1 MNQKEVSEIR
11 RRFRPDR
18 SNITHIRGCFVN
30 EKGEIVTQFNQSLAL
45 MDADEGEKFL
55 ALLKRTLSG
64 TLGKNLL
71 DISFS
76 TQQVVDSP
84 EHRLLM
90 DLRSSALKDDQVVQT
105 FFQQV
110 IGSLSLEDNYLILL
124 AQDTY
129 DVPHRSQDAQGDL
142 EDADSEVYSY
152 ILCSICPV
160 KQTKPAL
167 SYSLHENEFHNQEVG
182 FVVAAPELGFLFP
195 AFDARTANIYNA
207 LYYSRSASDSH
218 TEFVNA
224 IFHQD
229 PPMPAQ
235 EQKETFQFILGDT
248 LAQDCRFEVV
258 QTVDQQLREMIQEHK
273 EAKEEEPLTLS
284 KGAVKAV
291 LSSCGVE
298 PERVHAFEERYDRT
312 FGADAQLPP
321 KNLIETKFE
330 VQTPDVVIR
339 VKPECSDLVQTRI
352 IDGRKYIL
360 IRADEGV
367 QVNGVD
373 IHIS

>member
-1 MNQKEVSEIR
+1 MTEKEVSELR
-11 RRFRPDR
+11 RRFRGDR

-45 MDADEGEKFL
+45 MQQEESDKFL

-64 TLGKNLL
+64 SLGKNLL

-76 TQQVVDSP
+76 TQQVADSP

-90 DLRSSALKDDQVVQT
+90 DLRHCALKDEAVVQT

-110 IGSLSLEDNYLILL
+110 IGALTLEENYLILL

-129 DVPHRSQDAQGDL
+129 DVPHRSQDGMGDL
-142 EDADSEVYSY
+142 EDSSAQVFSY

-167 SYSLHENEFHNQEVG
+167 SYSLNDNAFHNQDVN
-182 FVVAAPELGFLFP
+182 FVVAAPEPGFLFP
-195 AFDARTANIYNA
+195 AFDQRTANIYNA
-207 LYYSRSASDSH
+207 LYYSRSATDSH
-218 TEFVNA
+218 PEFVNA

-235 EQKETFQFILGDT
+235 EQKETFQFILGEALD
-248 LAQDCRFEVV
+248 QDCSFEVV

-273 EAKEEEPLTLS
+273 DAKEEEPLVLS
-284 KGAVKAV
+284 KQAVKGV
-291 LSSCGVE
+291 LTACGVQ
-298 PERVHAFEERYDRT
+298 PERVQAFEERYDST
-312 FGADAQLPP
+312 FGAQVDLPP
-321 KNLIETKFE
+321 KNLLEPKFE
-330 VQTPDVVIR
+330 VQTPDVTIR
-339 VKPECSDLVQTRI
+339 VKPECSDLIQTRV

-360 IRADEGV
+360 IRADAGV